1 MKSRSGVRLSRL
13 LAAALLTA
21 PNFAPCNARAQQQRE
36 SRRHVRVVPAQEQA
50 LHDLLVKAK
59 AEADAKD
66 YPAAQADYEK
76 YLAQKP
82 DDAAAHFDL
91 GYVYTAQQKTDGA
104 RGEYRKAIALDP
116 KMLQA
121 HLNLGM
127 SLLAESP
134 KEAIAPLEKVVEL
147 DYSLERGHYAL
158 GLAQERTGN
167 TAAAEK
173 ELTVAVKLD
182 PDDAGAHAAL
192 AGVLL
197 NEKKASAA
205 ETQFRELLRL
215 KPDDSGAQIGLA
227 QSLLLQN
234 RTTEAL
240 AALEDYLKSNPANAR
255 ARVMQA
261 SLLVQTGKNDE
272 ALAALDVAA
281 KSGPESLDALELRS
295 EIYFTKKD
303 WAKAAAV
310 LQKAAQIS
318 PRSAVI
324 HARLGHV
331 LLETHDYANAARE
344 LTESLQ
350 TDPNSTETLR
360 DLVSAEYL
368 GKNFQGALAALDLL
382 AKREPPNAGAWFIR
396 GSCYDHMKQSE
407 AALDAYNKFLAMNTD
422 KNSNEYFEAAAR
434 ARFLEKMLKQ
444 KER

>member
-1 MKSRSGVRLSRL
+1 MKSQCGVRVIRL
-13 LAAALLTA
+13 VAAALLSA
-21 PNFAPCNARAQQQRE
+21 VSFAPINLHAQQRQ
-36 SRRHVRVVPAQEQA
+36 SRRHVHAVPAQEQA

-59 AEADAKD
+59 TEADGKN
-66 YPAAQADYEK
+66 YSAAQTDYGK

-91 GYVYTAQQKTDGA
+91 GYVYTAQQKTEEA
-104 RGEYRKAIALDP
+104 IGEYRKAIALDP

-127 SLLAESP
+127 SLLADNP

-158 GLAQERTGN
+158 GIAEERAGD
-167 TAAAEK
+167 TAASEK
-173 ELTVAVKLD
+173 ELTVAVKLN
-182 PDDAGAHAAL
+182 PDDADAHAAL
-192 AGVLL
+192 ARVLL

-205 ETQFRELLRL
+205 DAEFREMLRL
-215 KPDDSGAQIGLA
+215 KPRDSGAELGLA

-234 RTTEAL
+234 HTADAL
-240 AALEDYLKSNPANAR
+240 AALEDYLKTNPSDAR

-261 SLLVQTGKNDE
+261 SLLVQMGKNDD
-272 ALAALDVAA
+272 ALAALGEAA

-295 EIYFTKKD
+295 EIYFAKKD
-303 WAKAAAV
+303 WAKAEAA
-310 LQKAAQIS
+310 LQKAARIS
-318 PRSAVI
+318 PRNAVI

-331 LLETHDYANAARE
+331 LLETRDYPNAARE

-350 TDPNSTETLR
+350 IDANSTETLR
-360 DLVSAEYL
+360 DLVTAEYL

-382 AKREPPNAGAWFIR
+382 AKRKAPKAGAWFIR
-396 GSCYDHMKQSE
+396 GSCYDHMSQPE

-444 KER
+444 KGR

>member
-1 MKSRSGVRLSRL
+1 MKSRCGVRWSRL
-13 LAAALLTA
+13 VATALLTLVIVT
-21 PNFAPCNARAQQQRE
+21 PCSTQAQQQSSKR
-36 SRRHVRVVPAQEQA
+36 VRVVPAQEQA

-66 YPAAQADYEK
+66 YSAAQTDYKK
-76 YLAQKP
+76 YLAQKS
-82 DDAAAHFDL
+82 DDASAHFDL
-91 GYVYTAQQKTDGA
+91 GYVYTAQQETEKA
-104 RGEYRKAIALDP
+104 IKQYREAIALDP

-127 SLLAESP
+127 SLLAENP
-134 KEAIAPLEKVVEL
+134 KEAIAPLEKAVEL

-158 GLAQERTGN
+158 GLAEERAGDS
-167 TAAAEK
+167 AAAEK

-192 AGVLL
+192 ARVLL

-205 ETQFRELLRL
+205 ETQFRESLRL
-215 KPDDSGAQIGLA
+215 KSGDASADIGLA

-234 RTTEAL
+234 RNADAL
-240 AALEDYLKSNPANAR
+240 AALEDYLKTNPSDAR

-261 SLLVQTGKNDE
+261 SLLVQMGNNDE
-272 ALAALDVAA
+272 ALSALDEAA

-295 EIYFTKKD
+295 EIYFAKKD
-303 WAKAAAV
+303 WAKASAV
-310 LQKAAQIS
+310 LQKAEQIS
-318 PRSAVI
+318 PRDAVI

-331 LLETHDYANAARE
+331 LLETRDYRNAARE

-350 TDPNSTETLR
+350 MDPNSMETLR

-368 GKNFQGALAALDLL
+368 GKTFQSALAALDLL

-396 GSCYDHMKQSE
+396 GSCYDHMNQPK
-407 AALDAYNKFLAMNTD
+407 AALDAYNKFLAMNTN

-444 KER
+444 KGR